1 MRKRSQKTV
10 SVVLQRMVRG
20 TNLCST
26 NGAVTVRGWKMADPR
41 IMHVADEVRRL
52 MRIFSDLCFDEAPQE
67 EIDAAWRRYM
77 YVKRLHREGVE
88 YVPRF

>member
-1 MRKRSQKTV
+1 MKYEDS
-10 SVVLQRMVRG
+10 
-20 TNLCST
+20 
-26 NGAVTVRGWKMADPR
+26 R

-52 MRIFSDLCFDEAPQE
+52 MRIFSDLCFDEAPQD

-77 YVKRLHREGVE
+77 RVKKLQQEGVD

>member
-1 MRKRSQKTV
+1 
-10 SVVLQRMVRG
+10 
-20 TNLCST
+20 
-26 NGAVTVRGWKMADPR
+26 MADPR

-52 MRIFSDLCFDEAPQE
+52 MRIFGDLCFDEAPQE
-67 EIDAAWRRYM
+67 QIDAAWRRYM

>member
-1 MRKRSQKTV
+1 
-10 SVVLQRMVRG
+10 
-20 TNLCST
+20 
-26 NGAVTVRGWKMADPR
+26 MADRR

-52 MRIFSDLCFDEAPQE
+52 MRIFSDLCFDDAPQE

-77 YVKRLHREGVE
+77 YVKRLHRKGVE